1 MWPHEPESQH
11 EVKQRAAEFFKENY
25 TLFNTADDL
34 VIVSHWGFI
43 KSLTGLSVENG
54 TVVEY
59 FPDGSNSVVHKPR
72 FI

>member
-1 MWPHEPESQH
+1 MSLSPDTTSNNES
-11 EVKQRAAEFFKENY
+11 AEFFKQY
-25 TLFNTADDL
+25 STLFDTADDL

-59 FPDGSNSVVHKPR
+59 FPDGSNSVVYKPA
-72 FI
+72 I